1 MEGLFKAAVLALL
14 FPLAACVADIPAA
27 KLEQRYTTP
36 ASTFITASDGTR
48 IHMRDEGPRDAPVL
62 LLLHGSNSS
71 LQSWEPWVADLTR
84 DHRVVS
90 FDFPGHGLTGPAK
103 SGVYTAPSYLAVI
116 EDVRKAAGI
125 ERAVV
130 AGNSMGGYMAWR
142 YALAHPERVS
152 GLVLISAAGYPL
164 AEGRPAVFALAAAPV
179 LGEMFSSM
187 TNPSMIERNLKTVMA
202 DDADVTPALVQRYTD
217 LLLHDGNREA
227 TLKRLR
233 TPIDQPDAWKDIGK
247 ITAPTLVLWGA
258 QDPWIPAAD
267 AERFGKD
274 IKGAT
279 VKVYPELAHVAH
291 EEDPARTLADLRA
304 FLANVEGAPPAPVAA
319 PSDNSPR

>member
-1 MEGLFKAAVLALL
+1 MVTRSLALGAL
-14 FPLAACVADIPAA
+14 LLLTPLAACVADIPSAT
-27 KLEQRYTTP
+27 LEQRYTTP
-36 ASTFITASDGTR
+36 ASTFITATDGTR
-48 IHMRDEGPRDAPVL
+48 VHMRDEGPRDGPVL
-62 LLLHGSNSS
+62 MLLHGSNSS
-71 LQSWEPWVADLTR
+71 LQSWEPWVEDLKR
-84 DHRVVS
+84 DHRVIS

-103 SGVYTAPSYLAVI
+103 SGVYTATSYLQII
-116 EDVRKAAGI
+116 EDVRKAAGV

-130 AGNSMGGYMAWR
+130 VGNSMGGYMAWR
-142 YALAHPERVS
+142 YALAHPERLS

-164 AEGRPAVFALAAAPV
+164 EKGRPAVFALAAAPV

-202 DDADVTPALVQRYTD
+202 DDADVTPELVQRYTD

-233 TPIDQPDAWKDIGK
+233 TPIDQPDAWKDIST
-247 ITAPTLVLWGA
+247 ITAPTLVMWGA

-267 AERFGKD
+267 AERFGKE

-279 VKVYPELAHVAH
+279 VKIYPDLAHVAH

-304 FLANVEGAPPAPVAA
+304 FLTGVEGAKASSLAPA
-319 PSDNSPR
+319 R

>member
-14 FPLAACVADIPAA
+14 LPLAACVADIPAA
-27 KLEQRYTTP
+27 TLEQRYTTP

-71 LQSWEPWVADLTR
+71 LQSWEPWVADLKR
-84 DHRVVS
+84 DHRVIS

-116 EDVRKAAGI
+116 EDVRKTAGI

-142 YALAHPERVS
+142 YALAHRERVS

-202 DDADVTPALVQRYTD
+202 DDADVTAALVQRYTD

-267 AERFGKD
+267 AERFGTD